1 MGSKEQAIKN
11 LSKIEPG
18 KGGKKSRKKKVSL
31 KRAIEGMLHREGAGN
46 TLTWIKTQYPEKY
59 IDILRDML
67 KGEIQS
73 SIRIKVEGEVEHV
86 LNPGDRE
93 LFRRLSEIYAKGQL
107 ELPEVVDNDND

>member
-1 MGSKEQAIKN
+1 MQSPVKTSPAKYGS
-11 LSKIEPG
+11 
-18 KGGKKSRKKKVSL
+18 KGGKRSKKGRLNIKAALS
-31 KRAIEGMLHREGAGN
+31 KMLFNDGIDT
-46 TLTWIKTQYPEKY
+46 TLAWIKREYPEKY

-107 ELPEVVDNDND
+107 ELPEGTDKD